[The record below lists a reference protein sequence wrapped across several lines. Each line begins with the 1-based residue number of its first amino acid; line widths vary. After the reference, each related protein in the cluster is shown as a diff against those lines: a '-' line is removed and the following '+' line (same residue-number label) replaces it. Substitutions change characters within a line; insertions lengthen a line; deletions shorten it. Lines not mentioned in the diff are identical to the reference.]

1 MIFPIG
7 LLSGTQETSS
17 NLSQSGCVSR
27 FGLLYTVAQI
37 VHCTKIPESGGL
49 KSCPLS
55 LGTMYLAQGYFCLEN
70 EVWFFFFVL
79 GKAAIHLLKLCT
91 DLKGRSG
98 KWYFS

>member
-70 EVWFFFFVL
+70 EVWFFFLFWA
-79 GKAAIHLLKLCT
+79 KLLST
-91 DLKGRSG
+91 
-98 KWYFS
+98 FSSCALT